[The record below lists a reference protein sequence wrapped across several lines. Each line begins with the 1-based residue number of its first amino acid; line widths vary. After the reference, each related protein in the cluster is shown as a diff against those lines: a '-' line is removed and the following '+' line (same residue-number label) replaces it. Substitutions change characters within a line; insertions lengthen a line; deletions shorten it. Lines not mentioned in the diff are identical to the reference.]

1 MRSIIFANYVAKDT
15 MKLGYTCKLNQIV
28 CIVGP
33 PLTSV
38 LIAVDIEHVNIRFL
52 GNLTLNLWDCGGQYR
67 FFESYFEND
76 TMFRNVEVLI
86 YVFGKHR
93 P

>member
-1 MRSIIFANYVAKDT
+1 MSIT
-15 MKLGYTCKLNQIV
+15 
-28 CIVGP
+28 
-33 PLTSV
+33 
-38 LIAVDIEHVNIRFL
+38 VDIEHVNIRFL

-86 YVFGKHR
+86 YVFGKYWSQCGGLVVGMY
-93 P
+93 

>member
-1 MRSIIFANYVAKDT
+1 M
-15 MKLGYTCKLNQIV
+15 
-28 CIVGP
+28 
-33 PLTSV
+33 
-38 LIAVDIEHVNIRFL
+38 NIRFL

-86 YVFGKHR
+86 YVFGEFLVNCYYLTMTSCSHIATFSSV
-93 P
+93 